1 MPLVNVKSNSEPV
14 DPMKIG
20 EVSKRS
26 GVSIETLRFYE
37 KRGLL
42 GRTARTSSGYRLYDQ
57 SVIDRLSF
65 IKRAQ
70 TLGFSLDEIV
80 ALIKIKSEG
89 HSPCEEVRA
98 LVRDKI
104 KEVDRHIADL
114 IEYRDELKKNLRQWQ
129 RLGAVEGHV
138 CGLIEGMGPGLP
150 HNAQKSKK
158 AAK

>member
-26 GVSIETLRFYE
+26 GVSIETL
-37 KRGLL
+37 
-42 GRTARTSSGYRLYDQ
+42 S
-57 SVIDRLSF
+57 
-65 IKRAQ
+65 
-70 TLGFSLDEIV
+70 FSLDEIV